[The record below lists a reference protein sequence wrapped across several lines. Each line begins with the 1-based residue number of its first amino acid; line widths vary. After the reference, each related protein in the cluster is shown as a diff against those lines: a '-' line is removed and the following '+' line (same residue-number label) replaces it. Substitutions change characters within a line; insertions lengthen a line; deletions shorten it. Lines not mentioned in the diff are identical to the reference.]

1 MKATLALLANT
12 EVHNLV
18 RKLAWDIHRKYHTGT
33 EVCRLPPHISLKQP
47 FAISKLASLEEYMD
61 ELTKSI
67 TPFEVYLTELQL
79 VPLRFEGTEFGLLW
93 IDVQETETLRQLHNR
108 VNEELSQQFG
118 NTQADFDGT
127 TYRFHMTVM
136 MGGQPMDIYRK
147 LFSEIPNAKV
157 DLRYTV
163 YELAMFVYDEPMGP
177 KGEYLT
183 YKILPMGLTG
193 RRG

>member
-1 MKATLALLANT
+1 MKGTFALLANT

-33 EVCRLPPHISLKQP
+33 DGCRLPPHISLKQP

-67 TPFEVYLTELQL
+67 TPFEIYLTELQL

-118 NTQADFDGT
+118 NTQADLDGT

>member
-1 MKATLALLANT
+1 MKATFALLANT

-33 EVCRLPPHISLKQP
+33 DVCRLPPHISLKQP
-47 FAISKLASLEEYMD
+47 FATSNLASLEEYMD

-67 TPFEVYLTELQL
+67 TPFELYLTELQL

-108 VNEELSQQFG
+108 VNEELSQRFG
-118 NTQADFDGT
+118 NTQADFDGM

-163 YELAMFVYDEPMGP
+163 HELAMFVYDEPMGP
-177 KGEYLT
+177 EGEYLT
-183 YKILPMGLTG
+183 YKILPMGFT
-193 RRG
+193 

>member
-1 MKATLALLANT
+1 MKATFALLANT

-33 EVCRLPPHISLKQP
+33 DVCRLPPHVSLKQP

-61 ELTKSI
+61 ELAKSI

-108 VNEELSQQFG
+108 VNEELSQRFG
-118 NTQADFDGT
+118 NTQADFDGM

-163 YELAMFVYDEPMGP
+163 HELAMFVYDEPMGP
-177 KGEYLT
+177 EGEYLT
-183 YKILPMGLTG
+183 YKILPMGFT
-193 RRG
+193 